1 MKKRM
6 QHALATI
13 PAIALMG
20 FAVPASADD
29 ISDFYT
35 GKTLTVMV
43 PSGIGASLGLYG
55 RLVTEFI
62 GEHVPGK
69 PNVIIQER
77 PGGGGT
83 LGAAFAYNAAPK
95 DGTFIAEVLAPS
107 VLVPVLRAS
116 KFDPTK
122 FQWLGSLTPRP
133 AVVSVWHTS
142 PVKTVEDAKKHEAI
156 MGSTGVGSST
166 YIIPTM
172 MNALLGTKFKVVK
185 GYKGGGPVNKAM
197 EAGEVQGRMQYWS
210 GWTAGKPAWLRDK
223 LINHLVKY
231 GGVIPELPD
240 VPQLI
245 DLVEGKEAKSMVSFL
260 EAEGKIGMG
269 FWVAPGVP
277 ADRVAALRTAFE
289 AMMADPKFIEAA
301 KKRNAPVELVKH
313 AELQKIVEEAYS
325 IPKET
330 VDKMKNILGF
340 K

>member
-1 MKKRM
+1 MFRRM
-6 QHALATI
+6 QHALAAI
-13 PAIALMG
+13 PAVAMMG
-20 FAVPASADD
+20 LAVPASADA
-29 ISDFYT
+29 ISDFYS
-35 GKTLTVMV
+35 GKTVTVMV
-43 PSGIGASLGLYG
+43 PSGIGASLGLYA

-62 GEHVPGK
+62 GHHIPGN

-95 DGTFIAEVLAPS
+95 DGTFIAEILSPS

-133 AVVSVWHTS
+133 AVVSVWYTS
-142 PVKTVEDAKKHEAI
+142 PVTNVEQAKQHETV
-156 MGSTGVGSST
+156 MGSSGVGSST
-166 YIIPTM
+166 YIIPTV

-185 GYKGGGPVNKAM
+185 GYKGGGPINKAM

-210 GWTAGKPAWLRDK
+210 GWTAGKPTWLRDK
-223 LINHLVKY
+223 KLHHLVKY
-231 GGVIPELPD
+231 GGAIPELPN

-245 DLVEGKEAKSMVSFL
+245 DLVQGDEAKAMISFL

-269 FWVAPGVP
+269 FWVAPEVP
-277 ADRVAALRTAFE
+277 KDRVAALRTAFE
-289 AMMADPKFIEAA
+289 AMMADPKFIEVAA
-301 KKRNAPVELVKH
+301 KRKAPIELIKH
-313 AELQKIVEEAYS
+313 AELQKVVEAAYAT
-325 IPKET
+325 PKPTIEKLKT
-330 VDKMKNILGF
+330 ILDF